1 MPFNLTPVNA
11 TYNATSKFGQSLNGG
26 YAYTTTPPV
35 SGYPYTL
42 RATVKINASSQVEV
56 AAGQA
61 GFGWI
66 GKSATNTVLA
76 HYGFGTD
83 VELAAPGS
91 LADGQY
97 HEIELCVSATGGQL
111 FVDGT
116 LVASS
121 ATATTPV
128 TTRYFGARAFFNTA
142 ASAAATFPWTGE
154 IDQVALFNTVQHSAA
169 YTPSTT
175 ALTGSEPNL
184 VALYGFNGNTNDT
197 ASVPA
202 PTLSISAPSTS
213 TVGSP
218 ITVTVSTSGTSAATS
233 VNLTATDGT
242 YNPTSVSVPTN
253 GSATSSYTP
262 ASAGTK
268 TLTATDAAGVLAP
281 ASTTTVASAAAATG
295 VQIAH
300 NNAGVFYS
308 PSNWDDRG
316 TFMSSANP
324 GSYARLAFSGSS
336 VAVKVDVSAMVAAN
350 LPAASY
356 PIVRTVIDNVFF
368 VDTQLTS
375 AGNPITR
382 TGLASGTHTLEVFF
396 LAADINNGDR
406 WVTPV
411 NAVRLA
417 GFTLADGA
425 SLSTVA
431 KRSKTALF
439 FGDSI
444 WEGYLAAGTVTTQ
457 PVGNNALLTTVP
469 AIAKAFDAEY
479 GTIAFSGQGYQV
491 AGNNG
496 AVAFPSAYAS
506 YSSGRSRLV
515 NGLFSPA
522 PDYIFVQHGT
532 NGTTTQ
538 ANVQAMIVNLRAAAP
553 NARIFM
559 IVPANGS
566 ARTQIT
572 AAVNAIAS
580 PTVSL
585 IDIGTGYAAGIGAFG
600 GGANLYSLDGLH
612 PNPLSNAQVGAA
624 DIRAIQTALG
634 GTLPTNPI
642 GTFARSKSRTI
653 KALAAPNLFA
663 TATFFGNNARQ
674 PTGTIDPNATV
685 DVTFD
690 WGDFLTDIEDTI
702 AQVQFD
708 IDGLTSV
715 AAYND
720 TTTATIFVKEANG
733 DPRITCR
740 VTTASNPPRVE
751 DRTIYL
757 KLEQH

>member
-26 YAYTTTPPV
+26 HAYSTTPPV
-35 SGYPYTL
+35 TAYPYTL
-42 RATVKINASSQVEV
+42 RATVKVAASSQIEV

-66 GKSATNTVLA
+66 GKSATNTILA

-83 VELAAPGS
+83 VELAAPGN

-97 HEIELCVSATGGQL
+97 HEIELSVSATGGLL
-111 FVDGT
+111 FVDGA

-121 ATATTPV
+121 ATSTSPV
-128 TTRYFGARAFFNTA
+128 TNRYFGARAFFNTA
-142 ASAAATFPWTGE
+142 SSSSATFPWTGE
-154 IDQVALFNTVQHSAA
+154 VDQVALFSAVQHTSA

-175 ALTGSEPNL
+175 AMTGSELNL
-184 VALYGFNGNTNDT
+184 AALYSFNGNTLDSAGAAT
-197 ASVPA
+197 PS
-202 PTLSISAPSTS
+202 LSISAPATS
-213 TVGSP
+213 NVGTP
-218 ITVTVSTSGTSAATS
+218 ITVTVTATATSGATT

-242 YNPTSVSVPTN
+242 FNPTSVSVPASS
-253 GSATSSYTP
+253 SATSAYTP
-262 ASAGTK
+262 ASVGTK
-268 TLTATDAAGVLAP
+268 TLTATDAAAVLSP
-281 ASTTTVASAAAATG
+281 ATTTTTVSAGT
-295 VQIAH
+295 VQVAY
-300 NNAGVFYS
+300 NNASVYYS

-324 GSYARLAFSGSS
+324 GAYAKVAFSGTSI
-336 VAVKVDVSAMVAAN
+336 AVKVDVSAMASAS
-350 LPAASY
+350 LPSGSY
-356 PIVRTVIDNVFF
+356 PIVRTVIDNVAF

-382 TGLASGTHTLEVFF
+382 SGLTAGAHTLDVYF

-411 NAVRLA
+411 NAVRIT
-417 GFTLADGA
+417 GFTLDSGA
-425 SLSTVA
+425 SVSAVS

-457 PVGNNALLTTVP
+457 PVGNNNLLTTVP

-479 GTIAFSGQGYQV
+479 GVIAFSGQGYQQ

-515 NGLFSPA
+515 GGLFSPA
-522 PDYIFVQHGT
+522 PDFIFVQHGT

-538 ANVQAMIVNLRAAAP
+538 ANVQAMIANLRAAAP
-553 NARIFM
+553 SARIMM

-572 AAVNAIAS
+572 AAVAAVAS
-580 PTVSL
+580 PTVNL
-585 IDIGTGYAAGIGAFG
+585 IDIGSGYAAGIAAFG

-624 DIRAIQTALG
+624 NTRVIQAVLDSAAPPVLTARTVTLTLKIDQDTPAANLTGIRVSFFDEPTPDLHTVARFKASNETTDENGQITFVVQS
-634 GTLPTNPI
+634 TLPVGGI
-642 GTFARSKSRTI
+642 GSAVAQMADGSNFVV
-653 KALAAPNLFA
+653 
-663 TATFFGNNARQ
+663 
-674 PTGTIDPNATV
+674 TV
-685 DVTFD
+685 AV
-690 WGDFLTDIEDTI
+690 
-702 AQVQFD
+702 
-708 IDGLTSV
+708 
-715 AAYND
+715 
-720 TTTATIFVKEANG
+720 EA
-733 DPRITCR
+733 
-740 VTTASNPPRVE
+740 
-751 DRTIYL
+751 
-757 KLEQH
+757 

>member
-26 YAYTTTPPV
+26 HAYSTTPPLT
-35 SGYPYTL
+35 GYPYTL
-42 RATVKINASSQVEV
+42 RATVKIASSSQIEV

-83 VELAAPGS
+83 VELAATGN

-97 HEIELCVSATGGQL
+97 HEIELCVTASGGKL
-111 FVDGT
+111 FVDGA

-121 ATATTPV
+121 STATSPV
-128 TTRYFGARAFFNTA
+128 TNRYFGARAFFNTA
-142 ASAAATFPWTGE
+142 NSATATFPWTGE
-154 IDQVALFNTVQHSAA
+154 VDQVALFSTAQHTDA

-175 ALTGSEPNL
+175 AMTGTEPNL
-184 VALYGFNGNTNDT
+184 VALYGFNGNTNDSVGT
-197 ASVPA
+197 AVA
-202 PTLSISAPSTS
+202 ALSISAASTS
-213 TVGSP
+213 TVGTP
-218 ITVTVSTSGTSAATS
+218 ITVTVTASGTSVATT
-233 VNLTATDGT
+233 VNLTATNGT
-242 YNPTSVSVPTN
+242 FNPTSVSVPAN
-253 GSATSSYTP
+253 GIATSAYTP
-262 ASAGTK
+262 NSTGSK
-268 TLTATDAAGVLAP
+268 TLTATDAAGVIPAATTTTTASAP
-281 ASTTTVASAAAATG
+281 AG
-295 VQIAH
+295 VQIAY
-300 NNAGVFYS
+300 NNANIYYS

-316 TFMSSANP
+316 TYMSSANP
-324 GSYARLAFSGSS
+324 GAYAKLAFTGTS
-336 VAVKVDVSAMVAAN
+336 VGVKVDVSGMVAAN
-350 LPAASY
+350 LPSGSY
-356 PIVRTVIDNVFF
+356 PIVRTVVDGSLFT
-368 VDTQLTS
+368 DTQLTS
-375 AGNPITR
+375 ATTTITR
-382 TGLASGTHTLEVFF
+382 SGLSNTSHTLEVYF

-417 GFTLADGA
+417 GFSLDSGA
-425 SLSTVA
+425 TVSSPI

-439 FGDSI
+439 FGDSL

-479 GTIAFSGQGYQV
+479 GTIAFSGQGYQ
-491 AGNNG
+491 ATGNNG
-496 AVAFPSAYAS
+496 AVPFPTAYS
-506 YSSGRSRLV
+506 LHSSGRSRLV
-515 NGLFSPA
+515 AGLFSPA

-538 ANVQAMIVNLRAAAP
+538 ANVQTMITNLRAAAP

-572 AAVNAIAS
+572 AAVAAVAS
-580 PTVSL
+580 PTVNL
-585 IDIGTGYAAGIGAFG
+585 IDIGTGYAAGIAAFG

-624 DIRAIQTALG
+624 DIRAIQSVLG
-634 GTLPTNPI
+634 GASLPTNPI

-653 KALAAPNLFA
+653 KALAMPNLFA
-663 TATFFGNNARQ
+663 SATFFGNNAKQ

-690 WGDFLTDIEDTI
+690 WSDFLTDIEDTI

-720 TTTATIFVKEANG
+720 TTTATIFVKDANG
-733 DPRITCR
+733 NPRITCR

-751 DRTIYL
+751 DRTVYL